1 MPMLLAKRVYEPP
14 KASDGFRVLVDR
26 LWPRGL
32 GKDKARLDLWAKEI
46 APSTKLRREFNH
58 QPEKFAEF
66 KRLYRFELAANPALD
81 AFRDEVAGKRKVT
94 LLFGAR
100 DPKINHAVVLAE
112 YLKQAK
118 PKKKARAKKPSR

>member
-1 MPMLLAKRVYEPP
+1 MPTFLTKRVYGPA

-32 GKDKARLDLWAKEI
+32 SKDKAKLDLWAKEI

-58 QPEKFAEF
+58 KAEKFAEF

-81 AFRDEVAGKRKVT
+81 AFREEIKTKRKVT

-112 YLKQAK
+112 YLKQAR
-118 PKKKARAKKPSR
+118 PKKVAKKRN